1 MELAKPIDVAPKNGD
16 FIILQ
21 DACSWELGRWAQE
34 VNGWV
39 QPDGAPVRISPTHWT
54 RVADDV
60 AGATDREHLLFLAG
74 PLPDDET
81 EQTQK
86 RPLTRLIPAL
96 VIAIFCVA
104 GFFFWVGSEDSS
116 SDNPAA
122 DSRERDRASVAIGG
136 LTDARERENAAQ
148 ALEAKQIADAKQKE
162 LKQALD
168 ASEARSGALARE
180 LASAHE
186 NDVAARN
193 LAAARERE
201 NAAQALEAKQMAD
214 AKQKELKQALDAS
227 EARSGALARE
237 LASAHENDVAARK
250 LAAARERDVAQALEA
265 KQIADAKQKELTQ
278 ALDESG
284 KRSEALTRELASV
297 RENDVAAR
305 NLAAARERDVAQAL
319 EAKQISDAKQ
329 KELKQALDASEKRA
343 FALEG
348 ELASARKT
356 IASAAKPSNAE
367 VTARDAAQALEARQ
381 IADARQKEMK
391 QALDASEKRAF
402 TLEGELASARKTIA
416 SAAKPSN
423 AEVTARDAAQALEA
437 KQISDAKQKELKQ
450 ALDESERRAFALEG
464 ELASARKTIAS
475 AAKPSNSEVTARDA
489 ASPTGALNRP
499 MEGAN
504 AAITASIATPQ
515 TEDNMTPGVQVSS
528 DATPAD
534 ATATAGAS
542 GQLTRSNRSQP
553 GPSQP
558 PSAMSSAEEA
568 TLVARAES
576 LIKQYNFVGARLL
589 LAHAVEKGSA
599 RAAFVMA
606 KTYDWRIL
614 RSLRAYGVRGDAA
627 MARELYQQAAAAGIE
642 TAQERV
648 DALQSDATVDPQV
661 GGEKRS
667 RPESRQR
674 GRFASP
680 NGPF

>member
-1 MELAKPIDVAPKNGD
+1 MELPKPIDVAPKNGD

-21 DACSWELGRWAQE
+21 DASSWELGRWDQE

-54 RVADDV
+54 RAADDV

-81 EQTQK
+81 EQPRK
-86 RPLTRLIPAL
+86 RPLTRLILAS
-96 VIAIFCVA
+96 VTAILCIG
-104 GFFFWVGSEDSS
+104 GFVFWIGSEGSS
-116 SDNPAA
+116 SDHPAA
-122 DSRERDRASVAIGG
+122 DSRASVAIGS

-162 LKQALD
+162 MK
-168 ASEARSGALARE
+168 
-180 LASAHE
+180 
-186 NDVAARN
+186 
-193 LAAARERE
+193 
-201 NAAQALEAKQMAD
+201 
-214 AKQKELKQALDAS
+214 
-227 EARSGALARE
+227 
-237 LASAHENDVAARK
+237 
-250 LAAARERDVAQALEA
+250 
-265 KQIADAKQKELTQ
+265 Q
-278 ALDESG
+278 ALDESE

-319 EAKQISDAKQ
+319 EAKQIADARQ
-329 KELKQALDASEKRA
+329 KELKQALDESEKRSEALTRELASVRGNDVAARNLAATRERENAAQALEAKQIADAKQKEMKQALDESERRA

-367 VTARDAAQALEARQ
+367 VTARDAAQALEAKQ
-381 IADARQKEMK
+381 IADAR
-391 QALDASEKRAF
+391 
-402 TLEGELASARKTIA
+402 
-416 SAAKPSN
+416 
-423 AEVTARDAAQALEA
+423 
-437 KQISDAKQKELKQ
+437 QKELKQ

-475 AAKPSNSEVTARDA
+475 AAKPSNAEVAAQDA
-489 ASPTGALNRP
+489 ASPTGPVNRP
-499 MEGAN
+499 MEGSN
-504 AAITASIATPQ
+504 AAIAASITTPQ
-515 TEDNMTPGVQVSS
+515 SGDNITPGVQVSS

-542 GQLTRSNRSQP
+542 GQLTRSNQSQP
-553 GPSQP
+553 GRPQP

-568 TLVARAES
+568 ALVARAES
-576 LIKQYNFVGARLL
+576 LIRQYNFVGARLL

-627 MARELYQQAAAAGIE
+627 MARELYQLAAAAGIE

-648 DALQSDATVDPQV
+648 EALQSDANVDTQV
-661 GGEKRS
+661 GGEKRG

>member
-1 MELAKPIDVAPKNGD
+1 LILASVTA
-16 FIILQ
+16 IL
-21 DACSWELGRWAQE
+21 CIG
-34 VNGWV
+34 
-39 QPDGAPVRISPTHWT
+39 
-54 RVADDV
+54 
-60 AGATDREHLLFLAG
+60 
-74 PLPDDET
+74 
-81 EQTQK
+81 
-86 RPLTRLIPAL
+86 
-96 VIAIFCVA
+96 
-104 GFFFWVGSEDSS
+104 GFVFWIGSEGSS
-116 SDNPAA
+116 SDHPAA
-122 DSRERDRASVAIGG
+122 DSGASVAIGS

-162 LKQALD
+162 MK
-168 ASEARSGALARE
+168 
-180 LASAHE
+180 
-186 NDVAARN
+186 
-193 LAAARERE
+193 
-201 NAAQALEAKQMAD
+201 
-214 AKQKELKQALDAS
+214 
-227 EARSGALARE
+227 
-237 LASAHENDVAARK
+237 
-250 LAAARERDVAQALEA
+250 
-265 KQIADAKQKELTQ
+265 Q
-278 ALDESG
+278 ALDESE

-319 EAKQISDAKQ
+319 EAKQIADAKQKESKQALDESEKRSEALTRELASVRGNDVAARNLVAARERDAAQALEAKQIADARQ
-329 KELKQALDASEKRA
+329 KELKQALDESEKRSEALTRELASVRGNDVAARNLAATRERENAAQALEAKQIADAKQKEMKQALDESERRA

-367 VTARDAAQALEARQ
+367 VTARDAAQALEAKQ
-381 IADARQKEMK
+381 IADAR
-391 QALDASEKRAF
+391 
-402 TLEGELASARKTIA
+402 
-416 SAAKPSN
+416 
-423 AEVTARDAAQALEA
+423 
-437 KQISDAKQKELKQ
+437 QKELKQ

-475 AAKPSNSEVTARDA
+475 AAKPSNAEVAAQDA
-489 ASPTGALNRP
+489 ASPTGPVNRP
-499 MEGAN
+499 MEGSN
-504 AAITASIATPQ
+504 AAIAASITTPQ
-515 TEDNMTPGVQVSS
+515 SGDNITPGVQVSS

-542 GQLTRSNRSQP
+542 GQLTRSNQSQP
-553 GPSQP
+553 GRPQP

-568 TLVARAES
+568 ALVARAES
-576 LIKQYNFVGARLL
+576 LIRQYNFVGARLL

-627 MARELYQQAAAAGIE
+627 MARELYQLAAAAGIE

-648 DALQSDATVDPQV
+648 EALQSDANVDTQV
-661 GGEKRS
+661 GGEKRG

>member
-1 MELAKPIDVAPKNGD
+1 MELPKPIDVAPKNGD

-21 DACSWELGRWAQE
+21 DASSWELGRWDQE

-54 RVADDV
+54 RAADDV

-81 EQTQK
+81 EQPRK
-86 RPLTRLIPAL
+86 RPLTRLILAS
-96 VIAIFCVA
+96 VTAILCIG
-104 GFFFWVGSEDSS
+104 GFVFWIGSEGSS
-116 SDNPAA
+116 SDHPAA
-122 DSRERDRASVAIGG
+122 DSRASVAIGS

-162 LKQALD
+162 MK
-168 ASEARSGALARE
+168 
-180 LASAHE
+180 
-186 NDVAARN
+186 
-193 LAAARERE
+193 
-201 NAAQALEAKQMAD
+201 
-214 AKQKELKQALDAS
+214 
-227 EARSGALARE
+227 
-237 LASAHENDVAARK
+237 
-250 LAAARERDVAQALEA
+250 
-265 KQIADAKQKELTQ
+265 Q
-278 ALDESG
+278 ALDESE

-297 RENDVAAR
+297 RGNDVAAR
-305 NLAAARERDVAQAL
+305 NLAAARERD
-319 EAKQISDAKQ
+319 
-329 KELKQALDASEKRA
+329 
-343 FALEG
+343 
-348 ELASARKT
+348 
-356 IASAAKPSNAE
+356 
-367 VTARDAAQALEARQ
+367 
-381 IADARQKEMK
+381 
-391 QALDASEKRAF
+391 
-402 TLEGELASARKTIA
+402 
-416 SAAKPSN
+416 
-423 AEVTARDAAQALEA
+423 AAQALEA
-437 KQISDAKQKELKQ
+437 KQIADARQKELKQ

-475 AAKPSNSEVTARDA
+475 AAKPSNAEVTARDA
-489 ASPTGALNRP
+489 DSPTGPLNPP
-499 MEGAN
+499 MEGSN
-504 AAITASIATPQ
+504 AAITASIAAPQ
-515 TEDNMTPGVQVSS
+515 TGDNTTP

-542 GQLTRSNRSQP
+542 RQLTRSNQSQP
-553 GPSQP
+553 GRPQP

-568 TLVARAES
+568 ALVARAES
-576 LIKQYNFVGARLL
+576 LIRQYNFVGARLL

-627 MARELYQQAAAAGIE
+627 MARELYQLAAAAGIE

-648 DALQSDATVDPQV
+648 EALQSDANVDTQV
-661 GGEKRS
+661 GGEKRG

>member
-34 VNGWV
+34 ANAWV
-39 QPDGAPVRISPTHWT
+39 QPDGAPVRISPTQWT
-54 RVADDV
+54 PAADDV

-86 RPLTRLIPAL
+86 RPLTPLILAL
-96 VIAIFCVA
+96 VTAIFCVA
-104 GFFFWVGSEDSS
+104 GFFFWVGSEDSR

-122 DSRERDRASVAIGG
+122 DSRARDRVSVAIGG

-148 ALEAKQIADAKQKE
+148 ALEARQIADARQE
-162 LKQALD
+162 SKQALD
-168 ASEARSGALARE
+168 ESEKRSEALARE
-180 LASAHE
+180 LASVRGS
-186 NDVAARN
+186 DVTARN
-193 LAAARERE
+193 
-201 NAAQALEAKQMAD
+201 
-214 AKQKELKQALDAS
+214 
-227 EARSGALARE
+227 
-237 LASAHENDVAARK
+237 

-265 KQIADAKQKELTQ
+265 KQIADAKQKELKQ
-278 ALDESG
+278 ALDESE
-284 KRSEALTRELASV
+284 KRSEALARELASV

-305 NLAAARERDVAQAL
+305 NLAAARERDVVQAL
-319 EAKQISDAKQ
+319 EAKQIADAKQ
-329 KELKQALDASEKRA
+329 KEMKQALDESEKGSEALARELASVRENDVAARNLAAAREREDAAQALEAKKITDARKELKQALEESERRA

-367 VTARDAAQALEARQ
+367 VTARY
-381 IADARQKEMK
+381 
-391 QALDASEKRAF
+391 
-402 TLEGELASARKTIA
+402 
-416 SAAKPSN
+416 
-423 AEVTARDAAQALEA
+423 
-437 KQISDAKQKELKQ
+437 
-450 ALDESERRAFALEG
+450 
-464 ELASARKTIAS
+464 
-475 AAKPSNSEVTARDA
+475 A
-489 ASPTGALNRP
+489 ASPTGPLNRP
-499 MEGAN
+499 IEGSN
-504 AAITASIATPQ
+504 AASEITASITTPQ
-515 TEDNMTPGVQVSS
+515 SGGNITAAVQVSS

-553 GPSQP
+553 GRPQP

-568 TLVARAES
+568 TLIARAES
-576 LIKQYNFVGARLL
+576 LIRQYNFVGARLL
-589 LAHAVEKGSA
+589 LAHALDKGSA
-599 RAAFVMA
+599 NAAFMMA
-606 KTYDWRIL
+606 QTYDLRIL

-627 MARELYQQAAAAGIE
+627 MAREFYQQAAAAGIE
-642 TAQERV
+642 EAQQRV
-648 DALQSDATVDPQV
+648 EALQPDANVDTPV
-661 GGEKRS
+661 GREKRS

>member
-1 MELAKPIDVAPKNGD
+1 MELPKPIDVAPKNGD

-21 DACSWELGRWAQE
+21 DASSWELGRWDQE

-54 RVADDV
+54 RAADDV

-81 EQTQK
+81 EQPRK
-86 RPLTRLIPAL
+86 RPLTRLILAS
-96 VIAIFCVA
+96 VTAILCIG
-104 GFFFWVGSEDSS
+104 GFVFWIGSEGSS
-116 SDNPAA
+116 SDHPAA
-122 DSRERDRASVAIGG
+122 DSRASVAIGS

-162 LKQALD
+162 MKQALD
-168 ASEARSGALARE
+168 ESEKRSEALTRE
-180 LASAHE
+180 LASVRG

-193 LAAARERE
+193 LAAARER
-201 NAAQALEAKQMAD
+201 D
-214 AKQKELKQALDAS
+214 A
-227 EARSGALARE
+227 
-237 LASAHENDVAARK
+237 
-250 LAAARERDVAQALEA
+250 AQALEA
-265 KQIADAKQKELTQ
+265 KQIADAKQKEMKQ
-278 ALDESG
+278 ALDES
-284 KRSEALTRELASV
+284 
-297 RENDVAAR
+297 
-305 NLAAARERDVAQAL
+305 ER
-319 EAKQISDAKQ
+319 
-329 KELKQALDASEKRA
+329 RA

-367 VTARDAAQALEARQ
+367 VTARDAAQALEAKQ
-381 IADARQKEMK
+381 IADAR
-391 QALDASEKRAF
+391 
-402 TLEGELASARKTIA
+402 
-416 SAAKPSN
+416 
-423 AEVTARDAAQALEA
+423 
-437 KQISDAKQKELKQ
+437 QKELKQ

-475 AAKPSNSEVTARDA
+475 AAKPSNAEVAAQDA
-489 ASPTGALNRP
+489 ASPTGPVNRP
-499 MEGAN
+499 MEGSN
-504 AAITASIATPQ
+504 AAIAASITTPQ
-515 TEDNMTPGVQVSS
+515 SGDNITPGVQVSS

-542 GQLTRSNRSQP
+542 GQLTRSNQSQP
-553 GPSQP
+553 GRPQP

-568 TLVARAES
+568 ALVARAES
-576 LIKQYNFVGARLL
+576 LIRQYNFVGARLL

-627 MARELYQQAAAAGIE
+627 MARELYQLAAAAGIE

-648 DALQSDATVDPQV
+648 EALQSDANVDTQV
-661 GGEKRS
+661 GGEKRG

>member
-1 MELAKPIDVAPKNGD
+1 MELPKPIDVAPKNGD

-21 DACSWELGRWAQE
+21 DASSWELGRWDQE

-54 RVADDV
+54 RAADDV

-81 EQTQK
+81 EQPRK
-86 RPLTRLIPAL
+86 RPLTRLILAS
-96 VIAIFCVA
+96 VTAILCIG
-104 GFFFWVGSEDSS
+104 GFVFWIGSEGSS
-116 SDNPAA
+116 SDHPAA
-122 DSRERDRASVAIGG
+122 DSRASVAIGS

-162 LKQALD
+162 MK
-168 ASEARSGALARE
+168 
-180 LASAHE
+180 
-186 NDVAARN
+186 
-193 LAAARERE
+193 
-201 NAAQALEAKQMAD
+201 
-214 AKQKELKQALDAS
+214 
-227 EARSGALARE
+227 
-237 LASAHENDVAARK
+237 
-250 LAAARERDVAQALEA
+250 
-265 KQIADAKQKELTQ
+265 Q
-278 ALDESG
+278 ALDESE

-319 EAKQISDAKQ
+319 EAKQIADARQ
-329 KELKQALDASEKRA
+329 KELKQALDESEKRSEALTRELASVRGNDVAARNLAATRERDAAQALEAKQIADARQKELKQALDESEKRSEALTRELASVRGNDVAARNLAAARERDAAQALEAKQIADAKQKEMKQALDESERRA

-367 VTARDAAQALEARQ
+367 VTARDAAQALEAKQ
-381 IADARQKEMK
+381 IADAR
-391 QALDASEKRAF
+391 
-402 TLEGELASARKTIA
+402 
-416 SAAKPSN
+416 
-423 AEVTARDAAQALEA
+423 
-437 KQISDAKQKELKQ
+437 QKELKQ

-475 AAKPSNSEVTARDA
+475 AAKPSNAEVAAQDA
-489 ASPTGALNRP
+489 ASPTGPVNRP
-499 MEGAN
+499 MEGSN
-504 AAITASIATPQ
+504 AAIAASITTPQ
-515 TEDNMTPGVQVSS
+515 SGDNITPGVQVSS

-542 GQLTRSNRSQP
+542 GQLTRSNQSQP
-553 GPSQP
+553 GRPQP

-568 TLVARAES
+568 ALVARAES
-576 LIKQYNFVGARLL
+576 LIRQYNFVGARLL

-599 RAAFVMA
+599 RAAFLMA

-627 MARELYQQAAAAGIE
+627 MARELYQLAAAAGIE

-648 DALQSDATVDPQV
+648 EALQSDANVDTQV
-661 GGEKRS
+661 GGEKRG

>member
-1 MELAKPIDVAPKNGD
+1 MELPKPIDVAPKNGD

-21 DACSWELGRWAQE
+21 DASSWELGRWDQE

-54 RVADDV
+54 RAADDV

-81 EQTQK
+81 EQPRK
-86 RPLTRLIPAL
+86 RPLTRLILAS
-96 VIAIFCVA
+96 VTAILCIG
-104 GFFFWVGSEDSS
+104 GFVFWIGSEGSS
-116 SDNPAA
+116 SDHPAA
-122 DSRERDRASVAIGG
+122 DSRASVAIGS

-162 LKQALD
+162 MK
-168 ASEARSGALARE
+168 
-180 LASAHE
+180 
-186 NDVAARN
+186 
-193 LAAARERE
+193 
-201 NAAQALEAKQMAD
+201 
-214 AKQKELKQALDAS
+214 
-227 EARSGALARE
+227 
-237 LASAHENDVAARK
+237 
-250 LAAARERDVAQALEA
+250 
-265 KQIADAKQKELTQ
+265 Q
-278 ALDESG
+278 ALDES
-284 KRSEALTRELASV
+284 
-297 RENDVAAR
+297 
-305 NLAAARERDVAQAL
+305 ER
-319 EAKQISDAKQ
+319 
-329 KELKQALDASEKRA
+329 RA

-367 VTARDAAQALEARQ
+367 VTARDAAQALEAKQ
-381 IADARQKEMK
+381 IADAR
-391 QALDASEKRAF
+391 
-402 TLEGELASARKTIA
+402 
-416 SAAKPSN
+416 
-423 AEVTARDAAQALEA
+423 
-437 KQISDAKQKELKQ
+437 QKELKQ

-475 AAKPSNSEVTARDA
+475 AAKPSNAEVAAQDA
-489 ASPTGALNRP
+489 ASPTGPLNRP
-499 MEGAN
+499 MDGSN
-504 AAITASIATPQ
+504 AASEITASITTPQ
-515 TEDNMTPGVQVSS
+515 SGDNITPGVQVSS

-542 GQLTRSNRSQP
+542 GQLTRSNQSQP
-553 GPSQP
+553 GRPQP

-568 TLVARAES
+568 ALVARAES
-576 LIKQYNFVGARLL
+576 LIRQYNFVGARLL

-627 MARELYQQAAAAGIE
+627 MARELYQLAAAAGIE

-648 DALQSDATVDPQV
+648 EALQSDANVDTQV
-661 GGEKRS
+661 GGEKRG

>member
-1 MELAKPIDVAPKNGD
+1 LIYFINSDLIEGGVAFNQARLAVMELPKPIDVAPRNGD

-21 DACSWELGRWAQE
+21 DACSWELGRWDQE

-39 QPDGAPVRISPTHWT
+39 QPDGTPVRISPTHWT
-54 RVADDV
+54 RAADDV

-86 RPLTRLIPAL
+86 RPLTRLILAS
-96 VIAIFCVA
+96 VAAIFCIG
-104 GFFFWVGSEDSS
+104 GFVFWIGSESS
-116 SDNPAA
+116 NSDNPAA
-122 DSRERDRASVAIGG
+122 DSRASVAIGG
-136 LTDARERENAAQ
+136 LTDARERENVAQ

-168 ASEARSGALARE
+168 ESE
-180 LASAHE
+180 
-186 NDVAARN
+186 
-193 LAAARERE
+193 
-201 NAAQALEAKQMAD
+201 
-214 AKQKELKQALDAS
+214 
-227 EARSGALARE
+227 
-237 LASAHENDVAARK
+237 
-250 LAAARERDVAQALEA
+250 
-265 KQIADAKQKELTQ
+265 
-278 ALDESG
+278 

-319 EAKQISDAKQ
+319 EAKQIADAKQ
-329 KELKQALDASEKRA
+329 KELKQALDESDRRA

-348 ELASARKT
+348 ELASARKNDV
-356 IASAAKPSNAE
+356 AARNLAATRE
-367 VTARDAAQALEARQ
+367 RD
-381 IADARQKEMK
+381 
-391 QALDASEKRAF
+391 
-402 TLEGELASARKTIA
+402 
-416 SAAKPSN
+416 
-423 AEVTARDAAQALEA
+423 VAQALEA
-437 KQISDAKQKELKQ
+437 KQIADARQKELKQ

-475 AAKPSNSEVTARDA
+475 AAKPSNAEVTARDA
-489 ASPTGALNRP
+489 ASPTGPLNRP
-499 MEGAN
+499 MEGSN

-515 TEDNMTPGVQVSS
+515 GGDNMTPGVQVSS

-553 GPSQP
+553 PQP

-614 RSLRAYGVRGDAA
+614 RSMRAYGVRGDAA
-627 MARELYQQAAAAGIE
+627 MARELYQLAAAAGIE

-648 DALQSDATVDPQV
+648 EALQSDTTVDTQV

-674 GRFASP
+674 GRFATP